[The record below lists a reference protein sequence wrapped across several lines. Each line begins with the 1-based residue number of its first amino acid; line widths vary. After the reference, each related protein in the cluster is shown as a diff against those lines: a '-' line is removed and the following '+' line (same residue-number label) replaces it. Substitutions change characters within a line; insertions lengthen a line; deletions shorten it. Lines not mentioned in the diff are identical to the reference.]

1 MKASRLKEFA
11 MRLLA
16 VSVLLVGLLGLALAG
31 TGSPSGRAQEATP
44 APLLSGITLTVLA
57 HGLPSGAP
65 DQVLYLIR
73 VVQAPGG
80 WIAPHY
86 HPGAQVF
93 YVDQGTVGFTVYKG
107 TLRLVRAGTAT
118 PGAGPGTAGELV
130 SPGTEV
136 LLGPGDWL
144 YYEQDVIES
153 ARNAG
158 EGESVILLSTLYAA
172 GKPLTVFTNPEGTP
186 IPSTP
191 VH

>member
-1 MKASRLKEFA
+1 
-11 MRLLA
+11 MRRLA
-16 VSVLLVGLLGLALAG
+16 VSVLLVGLVGLALAS
-31 TGSPSGRAQEATP
+31 TGSPGGLAQEATP

-57 HGLPSGAP
+57 NGLPSGAP

-118 PGAGPGTAGELV
+118 PGAVPGTAGELV

-172 GKPLTVFTNPEGTP
+172 GQPLTVFTNPEGTP
-186 IPSTP
+186 IPATP